1 MNNTFMTREIH
12 EELNKLR
19 EFKRYVH
26 AKLDEM
32 GVPTDPEAEK
42 NKETGCRIEGRLN
55 YLEKQISDLKNDLLD
70 FCLVIDESP
79 LAKTDWF
86 QKMNKVYRKL

>member
-55 YLEKQISDLKNDLLD
+55 WIECKLDILKTKETAFDHPSICDGDL
-70 FCLVIDESP
+70 
-79 LAKTDWF
+79 
-86 QKMNKVYRKL
+86 